1 MTNQIMKTVTYES
14 TPYRVMERLKK
25 RFIGKTYLKLSRL
38 RLESKG
44 NLPDH
49 LSEMRRVMEPI
60 SVVGRPVDEYAK
72 PAILIGSLPRDYDNV
87 IQTFLASHTSQNP
100 DDPPNCEQLEQAL
113 EMAYDH
119 MQNRKA
125 EGGKVGA
132 EDQAFYTGGG
142 RVRGR
147 GAGRG
152 RGRGR
157 GGRGFGG
164 RGGANQGGSRGAGR
178 GSAETKRSA
187 GCFHCHEQDHQ
198 VRDCPYLG
206 KRPPTEGKVEA
217 QRRSAVSSMA
227 AEKARRPA
235 VRPVMVMK
243 VMITPP
249 LL

>member
-1 MTNQIMKTVTYES
+1 MVEEKKGAKESKDERKTIPPFEGSDFEVWLERVKPKLQRKKLWQFCEKDVAEPEESKQADHDDWTVKSES

-25 RFIGKTYLKLSRL
+25 RFMGKTYLKYAEERTKLSRL

-49 LSEMRRVMEPI
+49 LSEMRRVMETI

-100 DDPPNCEQLEQAL
+100 DDPPKYEQLEQAL

-119 MQNRKA
+119 IQNRKA

-132 EDQAFYTGGG
+132 EDQAFYAGGG
-142 RVRGR
+142 RGRGR

-157 GGRGFGG
+157 GGRGRGFGG
-164 RGGANQGGSRGAGR
+164 RSEVLAASSAISR
-178 GSAETKRSA
+178 
-187 GCFHCHEQDHQ
+187 
-198 VRDCPYLG
+198 
-206 KRPPTEGKVEA
+206 
-217 QRRSAVSSMA
+217 
-227 AEKARRPA
+227 
-235 VRPVMVMK
+235 
-243 VMITPP
+243 IT
-249 LL
+249 